1 MMAAAEIHPLHLRQN
16 IAELP
21 LHRRQRAPQRRH
33 ILLAEIMKMQAAD
46 AIQRFRPQLAADHAQ
61 ARAGRTRII
70 NRHRPFGLLRID
82 AQAKMQRFACGGG
95 ERLRAEALPLI
106 AGIENHMV
114 GQRQH
119 LVHIG
124 GRVGGGKRM
133 HLATEKLA
141 AELRLMQA
149 AGADAGQ
156 ITRNQRGKMKH
167 RKTLEREQ
175 HLGAALRLHMGK
187 QLQIAL
193 Q

>member
-1 MMAAAEIHPLHLRQN
+1 
-16 IAELP
+16 
-21 LHRRQRAPQRRH
+21 
-33 ILLAEIMKMQAAD
+33 
-46 AIQRFRPQLAADHAQ
+46 
-61 ARAGRTRII
+61 
-70 NRHRPFGLLRID
+70 
-82 AQAKMQRFACGGG
+82 
-95 ERLRAEALPLI
+95 
-106 AGIENHMV
+106 
-114 GQRQH
+114 
-119 LVHIG
+119 
-124 GRVGGGKRM
+124 M